1 MMTDAAVSIFGKS
14 PPPVASDKLFEGDS
28 TDWDLN
34 ACISHWGETGY
45 AYKAGFRKAAFD
57 IVVKVCA
64 EPVDQDLVIYPIVY
78 LYRHHI
84 ELVLKDTIRLALE
97 FLGQSL
103 TDGQQRKLG
112 RHDLSALWNIL
123 WPMLAPVCKMAGVD
137 PLPEK
142 DIKGIDAYFRQ
153 INAHDHDGQS
163 FRYARTREHKRT
175 LGPELRLINIRSF
188 AINMEKLADYLE
200 GIERWL
206 ALMIDGRDEGSQQ

>member
-1 MMTDAAVSIFGKS
+1 M
-14 PPPVASDKLFEGDS
+14 ASDRLFEGDS
-28 TDWDLN
+28 ADWQLN

-45 AYKAGFRKAAFD
+45 AYKAGFRKAALD

-84 ELVLKDTIRLALE
+84 ELVLKDTIRLGCH
-97 FLGQSL
+97 FLQKPL
-103 TDGQQRKLG
+103 TNSQERKLG
-112 RHDLSALWNIL
+112 YHDLSALWKIL
-123 WPMLAPVCKMAGVD
+123 RPMLDPVCQAAGAD
-137 PLPEK
+137 LLPQE
-142 DIKGIDAYFRQ
+142 DMEGLDSYFLQ

-163 FRYARTREHKRT
+163 FRYARTRELKRT

-206 ALMIDGRDEGSQQ
+206 AQMIDGREEGSEQ